1 MTDTMLATTVA
12 LQVLEAIREKHP
24 ALIADNMP
32 SSWGMNRLRKELA
45 IQAVAQQPDA
55 TIESGRT
62 DQEIVAQ
69 TNDLARSLYAIRGYS
84 VQPGH
89 RFDAA
94 THPHEIEAW
103 EGACAAQ
110 IMLTQTDPMD
120 ALEGL

>member
-1 MTDTMLATTVA
+1 MLATTVA

-32 SSWGMNRLRKELA
+32 ASWGMNRLRKELA
-45 IQAVAQQPDA
+45 NQAVDHQPDA
-55 TIESGRT
+55 AIESGRT

-69 TNDLARSLYAIRGYS
+69 TNELARSLYAIQGYS
-84 VQPGH
+84 VQPGY

-110 IMLTQTDPMD
+110 VLLTQTDPTD